1 VGYDPDWAGDGL
13 VAPSGADTAAY
24 IRNGNLVHF
33 RIFVDASNVTDFG
46 KGPYT
51 LRLPFPP
58 IQNYVFRD
66 GGLHSD
72 GLHSDGLH
80 SDGHEAGTAGS
91 GNHYQIYGD
100 TDPNSTLIYL
110 QYHSGSKDVPMD
122 YNSPVKM
129 SNTVQ
134 FYISGTYEIAR

>member
-1 VGYDPDWAGDGL
+1 
-13 VAPSGADTAAY
+13 
-24 IRNGNLVHF
+24 VHF
-33 RIFVDASNVTDFG
+33 RISVDTSTVTEFG

-58 IQNYVFRD
+58 IQDYVFRD
-66 GGLHSD
+66 GGLHTGGS
-72 GLHSDGLH
+72 S
-80 SDGHEAGTAGS
+80 AATAGAD
-91 GNHYQIYGD
+91 NHYQIYGD

-110 QYHSGSKDVPMD
+110 EYHSGTKDVPMD

-129 SNTVQ
+129 NNSVI

>member
-1 VGYDPDWAGDGL
+1 
-13 VAPSGADTAAY
+13 
-24 IRNGNLVHF
+24 VHF
-33 RIFVDASNVTDFG
+33 RISVDTSSVTQFG

-66 GGLHSD
+66 GGLHAGGSSD
-72 GLHSDGLH
+72 AT
-80 SDGHEAGTAGS
+80 AGT

-110 QYHSGSKDVPMD
+110 EYHSGTKDVPMD

-129 SNTVQ
+129 NNSVI